1 MKGEV
6 ASDKEFKQ
14 DGSNSQ
20 ITKGS
25 WWTIERVVMWL
36 CLHGLPPAV
45 THLDMAII

>member
-1 MKGEV
+1 MKKEIKSNQELKTEGLENMKGEV

-25 WWTIERVVMWL
+25 
-36 CLHGLPPAV
+36 
-45 THLDMAII
+45 